1 METKIFKN
9 DLAPAAELIKSGKL
23 VAVPTETVYGLAG
36 NGLDVEAVER
46 IYEVKGRPSVKP
58 LSLMVPGPQA
68 MDVYCEDVPQ
78 AARAL
83 AEKFWPGPLT
93 IIMKAKS
100 RIPPIVL
107 AGGDTVGLRCPEHKM
122 TLELLRLAQLPFA
135 APSAN
140 PSGSESPKTAEK
152 VYEYFNGQIEGII
165 DGGPCGLGLESTII
179 DMSRTP
185 YKILRQGAMPREEI
199 EKALAENMQVIG
211 ITGGSG
217 SGKTTALKALESM
230 GALVLDCDNIYHRLL
245 ETCLE
250 LLEEIDSAF
259 PGVVREGVL
268 RRKELGARVFSDG
281 AALEK
286 LNSISHRYV
295 DMEIERRLRSF
306 AMEGGRIAAIDAIEL
321 FVGGQAKR
329 CTSTVAVLAKP
340 ETRIRRIMERD
351 GISREYAEMRIA
363 AQHPDAYF
371 EGLCD
376 YILRNDGGVEEFREE
391 CLKLFKEILNNG

>member
-1 METKIFKN
+1 METKIFKD
-9 DLAPAAELIKSGKL
+9 DLAPAAELIKAGKL

-36 NGLDVEAVER
+36 NGLDPEAVEK

-58 LSLMVPGPQA
+58 LSLMVPGPEA

-78 AARAL
+78 AARTL

-93 IIMKAKS
+93 IIMKAKKY
-100 RIPPIVL
+100 IPSIVL

-122 TLELLRLAQLPFA
+122 TLELLRLAKVPFA

-140 PSGSESPKTAEK
+140 PSGSESPKTAQK

-165 DGGPCGLGLESTII
+165 DGGPCGLGFESTII
-179 DMSRTP
+179 DMSRIP
-185 YKILRQGAMPREEI
+185 YKILRQGALPAEDI
-199 EKALAENMQVIG
+199 EKALMEDMQVIG

-217 SGKTTALKALESM
+217 SGKTTALKALESL

-245 ETCLE
+245 ETNPE
-250 LLEEIDSAF
+250 LLEEIDTAF

-268 RRKELGARVFSDG
+268 QRKALGAMVFNDPK
-281 AALEK
+281 ALEK

-295 DMEIERRLRSF
+295 DLEIERRLRAF

-321 FVGGQAKR
+321 FAGGQAKR
-329 CTSTVAVLAKP
+329 CTYTVAVLADREK
-340 ETRIRRIMERD
+340 RIERIMARD
-351 GISREYAEMRIA
+351 GISREYAQLRIE
-363 AQHPDAYF
+363 AQHPDSYF
-371 EGLCD
+371 EQLCD
-376 YILRNDGGVEEFREE
+376 HILRNDGKVEEFQKD
-391 CLKLFKEILNNG
+391 CMKLFKEILNNE

>member
-1 METKIFKN
+1 METKIFKD
-9 DLAPAAELIKSGKL
+9 DLAPAAELIKAGKL

-36 NGLDVEAVER
+36 NGLDPEAVEK

-58 LSLMVPGPQA
+58 LSLMVPGPEA

-93 IIMKAKS
+93 IIMKAKKY
-100 RIPPIVL
+100 IPSIVL
-107 AGGDTVGLRCPEHKM
+107 AGGATVGLRCPEHKM
-122 TLELLRLAQLPFA
+122 TLELLRLAKVPFA

-140 PSGSESPKTAEK
+140 PSGSESPKTAQK
-152 VYEYFNGQIEGII
+152 VYEYFNGQIDGII
-165 DGGPCGLGLESTII
+165 DGGPCGLGFESTII

-185 YKILRQGAMPREEI
+185 YKILRQGALPAEDI
-199 EKALAENMQVIG
+199 EKALMEDMQVIG

-217 SGKTTALKALESM
+217 SGKTTALKALESL

-245 ETCLE
+245 ETNPE
-250 LLEEIDSAF
+250 LLEEIDAAF

-268 RRKELGARVFSDG
+268 RRKALGAMVFNDPK
-281 AALEK
+281 ALEK

-295 DMEIERRLRSF
+295 DMEIERRLRDF

-321 FVGGQAKR
+321 FAGGQAKR
-329 CTSTVAVLAKP
+329 CTYTVAVLADREK
-340 ETRIRRIMERD
+340 RIERIMARD
-351 GISREYAEMRIA
+351 GISREYAQLRIE
-363 AQHPDAYF
+363 AQHPDSYF
-371 EGLCD
+371 EQFCD
-376 YILRNDGGVEEFREE
+376 HILRNDGDVEEFQKD
-391 CLKLFKEILNNG
+391 CMKLFKEILNNG